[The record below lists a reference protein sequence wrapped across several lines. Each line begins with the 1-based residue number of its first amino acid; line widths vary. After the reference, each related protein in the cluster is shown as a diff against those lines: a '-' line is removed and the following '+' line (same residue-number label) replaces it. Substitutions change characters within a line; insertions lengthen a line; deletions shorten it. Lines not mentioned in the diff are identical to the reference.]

1 MIDLVDKNGFSL
13 NQVKDFDPR
22 IVTDYETV
30 KERIRQILLNYQIHK
45 EELTQVPHYI
55 YGEFAVAFAVYIP
68 EVKEKYAVSRIT
80 DELMKAMGVDQET
93 LLKQALIN
101 LGRYEKSYLNDVARF
116 SMDESGKVAHATV
129 SKTESSELMK
139 NGLGRRLY
147 VLTNE
152 CFAFGAAGIL
162 QEGLLQSIAES
173 CDSDLIVIMSSVH
186 EVIIAKYVEN
196 ADFDN
201 LSEFITMINEE
212 SVQKKEQLSNRA
224 YIYDRKEQGLRL
236 SYKDSILELTAMRNI
251 PIYNI
256 ECLA

>member
-1 MIDLVDKNGFSL
+1 
-13 NQVKDFDPR
+13 
-22 IVTDYETV
+22 
-30 KERIRQILLNYQIHK
+30 
-45 EELTQVPHYI
+45 
-55 YGEFAVAFAVYIP
+55 
-68 EVKEKYAVSRIT
+68 
-80 DELMKAMGVDQET
+80 
-93 LLKQALIN
+93 
-101 LGRYEKSYLNDVARF
+101 
-116 SMDESGKVAHATV
+116 
-129 SKTESSELMK
+129 
-139 NGLGRRLY
+139 
-147 VLTNE
+147 
-152 CFAFGAAGIL
+152 
-162 QEGLLQSIAES
+162 
-173 CDSDLIVIMSSVH
+173 MSSVH